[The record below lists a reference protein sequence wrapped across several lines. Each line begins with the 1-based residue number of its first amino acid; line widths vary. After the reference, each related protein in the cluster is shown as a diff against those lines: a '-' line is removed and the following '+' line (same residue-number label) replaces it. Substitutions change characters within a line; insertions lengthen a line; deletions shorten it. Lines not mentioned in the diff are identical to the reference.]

1 MSQTHNFKNIISVGE
16 CIIFAMLAVL
26 VVAEVAVAAEKKTQ
40 IKSIQTGINTVW
52 CKQNTAAGWLFIR
65 EKRWNIE
72 GTFSFFFELKPK
84 KQKQKKEK
92 KALGKIIKLLLK
104 HLLLLLLCA
113 NRL

>member
-65 EKRWNIE
+65 EKRWNTE
-72 GTFSFFFELKPK
+72 GTFFFLFWIKT
-84 KQKQKKEK
+84 K
-92 KALGKIIKLLLK
+92 KAKTKKGKESIGKNYK
-104 HLLLLLLCA
+104 TFA
-113 NRL
+113 